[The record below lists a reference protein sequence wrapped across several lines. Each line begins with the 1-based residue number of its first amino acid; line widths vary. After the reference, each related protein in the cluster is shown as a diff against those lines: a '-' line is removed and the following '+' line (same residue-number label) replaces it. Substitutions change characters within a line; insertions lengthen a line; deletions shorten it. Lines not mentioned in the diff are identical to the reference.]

1 MKRAVVVACAS
12 ACLLL
17 ASLARAAPSDATAR
31 ESRRHF
37 QAGETHFKAGA
48 FDAALAEYQ
57 AGYDAKPLPGF
68 LINIAQCQRR
78 LGDLKAA
85 RATYQKF
92 VMVAP
97 DSPLVP
103 QAKAMVDE
111 LDKLLADLSN
121 APASAN
127 ASASNAS
134 PSGNAST
141 NTNTNPNANKEG
153 DDAQKQAP
161 ADVEPAAPTP
171 VLTAVVAAEPAGA
184 TSAPVLVGSPATA
197 EKVPGAARTRWW
209 LWGTLGAV
217 VVGGAVTAVVLSTGG
232 TTTVHDGSLGTLR
245 R

>member
-1 MKRAVVVACAS
+1 MKRAIVVACAS
-12 ACLLL
+12 ACLLF
-17 ASLARAAPSDATAR
+17 ASSAHAGPPDAAAR

-37 QAGETHFKAGA
+37 QAAEAQFKAGA

-78 LGDLKAA
+78 LGDLKTA

-103 QAKAMVDE
+103 QAKAMVEE

-121 APASAN
+121 AQANTSAN
-127 ASASNAS
+127 AS
-134 PSGNAST
+134 PS
-141 NTNTNPNANKEG
+141 KEG
-153 DDAQKQAP
+153 DDSQKQKP
-161 ADVEPAAPTP
+161 ADVEPVPAAPVVTP
-171 VLTAVVAAEPAGA
+171 LVSAEPPLA
-184 TSAPVLVGSPATA
+184 TSAPVLVASPAPA
-197 EKVPGAARTRWW
+197 DEAPAPARRRWW
-209 LWGTLGAV
+209 LWGTIGAV
-217 VVGGAVTAVVLSTGG
+217 VVGGAVAAIVMSTGG

>member
-1 MKRAVVVACAS
+1 MRAVLLVACAG
-12 ACLLL
+12 AVLLSF
-17 ASLARAAPSDATAR
+17 AAPVHGAPSDAAAR

-37 QAGETHFKAGA
+37 QAAETHFKAGA

-103 QAKAMVDE
+103 QAKAMVAE

-121 APASAN
+121 AP
-127 ASASNAS
+127 
-134 PSGNAST
+134 
-141 NTNTNPNANKEG
+141 PNANA
-153 DDAQKQAP
+153 DATASSATANKDSEDSQKTKP
-161 ADVEPAAPTP
+161 ADVEPAAAAP
-171 VLTAVVAAEPAGA
+171 AVTVGRPGGRAARRHVGAGA
-184 TSAPVLVGSPATA
+184 RRVARHPRTRLPHHRGGGGGCGGPSARSSS
-197 EKVPGAARTRWW
+197 AAR
-209 LWGTLGAV
+209 
-217 VVGGAVTAVVLSTGG
+217 
-232 TTTVHDGSLGTLR
+232 
-245 R
+245 

>member
-1 MKRAVVVACAS
+1 MKRAIVVACAS
-12 ACLLL
+12 ACLLF
-17 ASLARAAPSDATAR
+17 ASSAHAGPPDAAAR

-37 QAGETHFKAGA
+37 QAAEAQFKAGA

-78 LGDLKAA
+78 LGDLKTA

-103 QAKAMVDE
+103 QAKAMVAE

-121 APASAN
+121 APNAN
-127 ASASNAS
+127 ATVTSNGS
-134 PSGNAST
+134 
-141 NTNTNPNANKEG
+141 KEG
-153 DDAQKQAP
+153 DDAQKDMPAEVDTATAP
-161 ADVEPAAPTP
+161 PVVTAAVPVEPS
-171 VLTAVVAAEPAGA
+171 VA
-184 TSAPVLVGSPATA
+184 TSAPVLVATPTPAD
-197 EKVPGAARTRWW
+197 AAPAPAGRRWW
-209 LWGTLGAV
+209 LWGTIGAV
-217 VVGGAVTAVVLSTGG
+217 VVGGAVTAFVLSTGG

>member
-1 MKRAVVVACAS
+1 MRAVLLVACVGAV
-12 ACLLL
+12 LLSF
-17 ASLARAAPSDATAR
+17 AAPAHGAPSDAAAR

-37 QAGETHFKAGA
+37 QAAETHFKAGA

-78 LGDLKAA
+78 LGDLKTA

-103 QAKAMVDE
+103 QAKAMVEE

-121 APASAN
+121 APPSAN
-127 ASASNAS
+127 A
-134 PSGNAST
+134 
-141 NTNTNPNANKEG
+141 NANADKEA
-153 DDAQKQAP
+153 DDAQKQKP
-161 ADVEPAAPTP
+161 ADVEPVAAAPA
-171 VLTAVVAAEPAGA
+171 VTAVAPAAEPPVA
-184 TSAPVLVGSPATA
+184 TSAPVLVASPAPADEAPAPT
-197 EKVPGAARTRWW
+197 GRRWW
-209 LWGTLGAV
+209 LWGTIGAV
-217 VVGGAVTAVVLSTGG
+217 VVGGAVTAFVLSTGG

>member
-1 MKRAVVVACAS
+1 MRAVLLVACAG
-12 ACLLL
+12 AVLLSF
-17 ASLARAAPSDATAR
+17 AAPAHGAPSDAAAR

-37 QAGETHFKAGA
+37 QAAETHFKAGV

-103 QAKAMVDE
+103 QAKAMVAE

-121 APASAN
+121 APPNPSPTPNADAAN
-127 ASASNAS
+127 ANR
-134 PSGNAST
+134 
-141 NTNTNPNANKEG
+141 EG
-153 DDAQKQAP
+153 DDSQKQKP
-161 ADVEPAAPTP
+161 ADVEPAAAAP
-171 VLTAVVAAEPAGA
+171 VVTAVVPAAEPSLA
-184 TSAPVLVGSPATA
+184 TSAPVLIASPA
-197 EKVPGAARTRWW
+197 AADEPPARSGRRWW
-209 LWGTLGAV
+209 LWGTIGAV
-217 VVGGAVTAVVLSTGG
+217 VVGGAVTALVLSTGG

>member
-1 MKRAVVVACAS
+1 MKRAIVVACAS
-12 ACLLL
+12 ACLLF
-17 ASLARAAPSDATAR
+17 ASPARTAPSDAAAR

-37 QAGETHFKAGA
+37 QAAETHFKAGA

-78 LGDLKAA
+78 LGDLKTA

-111 LDKLLADLSN
+111 LDKLLADL
-121 APASAN
+121 ASAQPN
-127 ASASNAS
+127 
-134 PSGNAST
+134 GNASS
-141 NTNTNPNANKEG
+141 NLNKEG
-153 DDAQKQAP
+153 DDSQKDKP
-161 ADVEPAAPTP
+161 ADVEPAATAP
-171 VLTAVVAAEPAGA
+171 VVPAVVPAEPPVA
-184 TSAPVLVGSPATA
+184 TSSPVLVASPAPVDEA
-197 EKVPGAARTRWW
+197 PAPRRRWW
-209 LWGTLGAV
+209 LWGALGAV
-217 VVGGAVTAVVLSTGG
+217 VVGGAVTALVLSSGG

>member
-1 MKRAVVVACAS
+1 MKAGLVIVCAG

-17 ASLARAAPSDATAR
+17 SSPARAAGSDAAAR

-37 QAGETHFKAGA
+37 QAAEAHFKAGA
-48 FDAALAEYQ
+48 FDAALADYQ

-103 QAKAMVDE
+103 QAKAMVEE
-111 LDKLLADLSN
+111 LDKLLAEI
-121 APASAN
+121 AN
-127 ASASNAS
+127 VQ
-134 PSGNAST
+134 PG
-141 NTNTNPNANKEG
+141 KETG
-153 DDAQKQAP
+153 DDPQKQKQAP
-161 ADVEPAAPTP
+161 APVPAPADDEPAAAAPVVTAAAPT
-171 VLTAVVAAEPAGA
+171 EPAVA
-184 TSAPVLVGSPATA
+184 TSAPVLVGSPSA
-197 EKVPGAARTRWW
+197 ESEPPAPARRRWW
-209 LWGTLGAV
+209 LWGTIGAV
-217 VVGGAVTAVVLSTGG
+217 VVGGAVTAFVLSSGG
-232 TTTVHDGSLGTLR
+232 TTTTVHDGSLGTLR